1 MSSRM
6 SPEMRNR
13 GREQAGCF
21 ENTQANCIFI
31 RRRQSGKK
39 ALANFINYLK
49 GYFWL
54 FIFICPLLLP
64 YHSFPEIIDRIVA
77 VVNDKVITLTD
88 LRIVKE
94 FGLYDKEVG
103 ESDQNLDRLI
113 LEKMIDQKLVVQI
126 AGEQVS
132 AGKEE
137 LDSFLKKLAEEMGS
151 EKLHR
156 RLEEFGMDWD
166 ALKGYVEERVEYQKI
181 ILQRF
186 GQRNIVSLK
195 DMEDYYQRVYV
206 PSQQKKGLEPRPMM
220 DILAEIE
227 SSIKQDKIKAQ
238 VEAWIKSL
246 RKRADIQLHEF

>member
-1 MSSRM
+1 MSL
-6 SPEMRNR
+6 EMRNR

-21 ENTQANCIFI
+21 ERFSSTLSLLSSFVMV
-31 RRRQSGKK
+31 K
-39 ALANFINYLK
+39 ALANFIIHLK
-49 GYFWL
+49 AYFWL

-64 YHSFPEIIDRIVA
+64 YQSFPEIIDRIVA

-94 FGLYDKEVG
+94 LGLYDKEVG

-113 LEKMIDQKLVVQI
+113 LEKMIDQKLVVQL

-151 EKLHR
+151 EKLR
-156 RLEEFGMDWD
+156 IRLEEFGMDWD
-166 ALKGYVEERVEYQKI
+166 DLKGYVEERVKFQKI
-181 ILQRF
+181 ISQRF
-186 GQRNIVSLK
+186 GQGNIVSLK

-206 PSQQKKGLEPRPMM
+206 PSQHKKGLEPRPMM

-227 SSIKQDKIKAQ
+227 FSIKQDKINAQ

>member
-1 MSSRM
+1 VKIVSY
-6 SPEMRNR
+6 
-13 GREQAGCF
+13 
-21 ENTQANCIFI
+21 
-31 RRRQSGKK
+31 
-39 ALANFINYLK
+39 FINCLK
-49 GYFWL
+49 GYFWP
-54 FIFICPLLLP
+54 FIFICSLLLP
-64 YHSFPEIIDRIVA
+64 LQSFPEIIDRIVA

-88 LRIVKE
+88 LRIVKG
-94 FGLYDKEVG
+94 FGLYDREVG
-103 ESDQNLDRLI
+103 ESGQNLDRLI

-151 EKLHR
+151 EKLHK

-166 ALKGYVEERVEYQKI
+166 ALKGYVEERVKYQKI

-186 GQRNIVSLK
+186 GQTNIVTLK

-206 PSQQKKGLEPRPMM
+206 PSQQKEGLEVRPMM

-246 RKRADIQLHEF
+246 RKRADIQVQYQGDSSREKGLFSF

>member
-1 MSSRM
+1 
-6 SPEMRNR
+6 
-13 GREQAGCF
+13 
-21 ENTQANCIFI
+21 
-31 RRRQSGKK
+31 
-39 ALANFINYLK
+39 
-49 GYFWL
+49 
-54 FIFICPLLLP
+54 
-64 YHSFPEIIDRIVA
+64 
-77 VVNDKVITLTD
+77 LTD

-94 FGLYDKEVG
+94 LGLYDKEVG

-113 LEKMIDQKLVVQI
+113 LEKMIDQKLVVQL

-151 EKLHR
+151 EKLR
-156 RLEEFGMDWD
+156 IRLEEFGMDSD
-166 ALKGYVEERVEYQKI
+166 ALKGYVEERVKFQKI
-181 ILQRF
+181 ISQRF
-186 GQRNIVSLK
+186 GQGNIISLK

-227 SSIKQDKIKAQ
+227 FSIKQDKINAQ